1 MVRRTW
7 FAFAAALLALSGC
20 GGAPQPAGGSA
31 VAQSVLAPRPAPKP
45 ASPTVAPAVTSDA
58 LSTRAPSGR
67 LVAILAPL
75 SGANAERGAALVA
88 AAKLAM
94 AQPGSPA
101 LEVFDTGSTAEG
113 AGAAANQAIAA
124 GAAMLIGP
132 LTAAETAAA
141 AGSATSAGVPM
152 LAFTNDTAQSRP
164 GVWTLGL
171 TPAQQVRRLVGALAA
186 QGKTR
191 ISAVLAQD
199 GFGQAMGTA
208 LTEALAEAAQPPPVI
223 RFHGGTMQSANT
235 TMREVSDY
243 NNRRGPMD
251 AQIKAAR
258 ALGTP
263 EGRKKAAELVKHP
276 IPPPPMDALLL
287 SDFGDTLHTLASLLP
302 FYDIDPPA
310 VRVIGPVQW
319 SAPQVTG
326 ETELKGAWYAA
337 PDPAL
342 RADFAARYAAA
353 NAGPP
358 PGLADF
364 AYDAASI
371 ARALAM
377 RGEGYSMAALCRPE
391 GFAGVNG
398 VLALLP
404 DGRVRRGLAIF
415 EIQRGGATVI
425 DASPESLTAP
435 GI

>member
-1 MVRRTW
+1 M
-7 FAFAAALLALSGC
+7 
-20 GGAPQPAGGSA
+20 AP
-31 VAQSVLAPRPAPKP
+31 SVLAPRPLPKP
-45 ASPTVAPAVTSDA
+45 PAPSAMPAQPAVVSDTLSSQAPAGT
-58 LSTRAPSGR
+58 

-75 SGANAERGAALVA
+75 TGPNAERGAALVA
-88 AAKLAM
+88 AAKLAL
-94 AQPGSPA
+94 AQEGSPQL
-101 LEVFDTGSTAEG
+101 LEFDTASTAEG
-113 AGAAANQAIAA
+113 AAGAANQAIAA

-141 AGSATSAGVPM
+141 AGPATAAGVTM
-152 LAFTNDTAQSRP
+152 LAFTNDTAQARP
-164 GVWTLGL
+164 GVWALGL

-191 ISAVLAQD
+191 IAAVLAQD
-199 GFGQAMGTA
+199 AFGQAMGTA
-208 LTEALAEAAQPPPVI
+208 LTDALAEAALPPPVI
-223 RFHGGTMQSANT
+223 RYHGGTMQSANT

-243 NNRRGPMD
+243 ANRRGPMD

-258 ALGTP
+258 ALGTA

-276 IPPPPMDALLL
+276 VPPPPMDALLL
-287 SDFGDTLHTLASLLP
+287 SDFGDNLHTLASLLP
-302 FYDIDPPA
+302 YYDIDPPS
-310 VRVIGPVQW
+310 VRVIGPALW
-319 SAPQVTG
+319 SAPQVTS
-326 ETELKGAWYAA
+326 EAELKAAWYAA

-342 RADFAARYAAA
+342 RANFAARYEAA
-353 NAGPP
+353 NNAPA

-377 RGEGYSMAALCRPE
+377 RGEGFSMAALCRPE

-398 VLALLP
+398 VLALQP

-415 EIQRGGATVI
+415 EIQRGGATII

>member
-20 GGAPQPAGGSA
+20 GGAPQTAGGSA
-31 VAQSVLAPRPAPKP
+31 PAQSVLAPRPAAKP
-45 ASPTVAPAVTSDA
+45 AAPPAQPLVATEA
-58 LSTRAPSGR
+58 LSTRAPSGS

-75 SGANAERGAALVA
+75 TGANAERGAALVA
-88 AAKLAM
+88 AAKLAL
-94 AQPGSPA
+94 APPGSPM
-101 LEVFDTGSTAEG
+101 LEVFDTASTAEG
-113 AGAAANQAIAA
+113 ANAAASQAIAA

-141 AGSATSAGVPM
+141 AGPATAAGVPM
-152 LAFTNDTAQSRP
+152 LAFTNDTAQAKP

-199 GFGQAMGTA
+199 AFGQAMSTA
-208 LTEALAEAAQPPPVI
+208 LTEALAEAALPPPVI
-223 RFHGGTMQSANT
+223 RFHGGTIQSANA

-243 NNRRGPMD
+243 GSRRGPLD

-263 EGRKKAAELVKHP
+263 EGRKRAAELVKQP
-276 IPPPPMDALLL
+276 VPPPPMDALLL

-302 FYDIDPPA
+302 YYDIDPPA
-310 VRVIGPVQW
+310 VRVIGPAQW
-319 SAPQVTG
+319 SNPLVAG
-326 ETELKGAWYAA
+326 ETELKAAWYAA

-342 RADFAARYAAA
+342 RGEFATRYEAA
-353 NAGPP
+353 NGASP
-358 PGLADF
+358 PGLADY

-371 ARALAM
+371 ARALVL
-377 RGEGYSMAALCRPE
+377 RGEGFSMAALCRPE

-398 VLALLP
+398 IVGLQP

-415 EIQRGGATVI
+415 EIQRGGATLI
-425 DASPESLTAP
+425 DASPDTLAAP